1 VAAKDYVADDVVGH
15 VDVAMTQMLFQSAD
29 MAGGV
34 VLMWQ
39 VTW

>member
-1 VAAKDYVADDVVGH
+1 VAAKDYVADDMAGPSN
-15 VDVAMTQMLFQSAD
+15 VAMMQMLLQSAD
-29 MAGGV
+29 MASGV